1 MTRGDIVVEATSS
14 NNTEPLLPSRVS
26 YARSLSR
33 VDDELESFP
42 SCIRWMCVDESDVR
56 YTVVPL
62 PPLGCFCPHYLSL
75 RPLLYPHP
83 SRL

>member
-1 MTRGDIVVEATSS
+1 VEAT
-14 NNTEPLLPSRVS
+14 NNINTEPLLPSRVS

-33 VDDELESFP
+33 IDDELESFP
-42 SCIRWMCVDESDVR
+42 SCLMWMCVDEFDAR

-62 PPLGCFCPHYLSL
+62 PPLWCLHLQCLSL
-75 RPLLYPHP
+75 RPLIYPHP

>member
-1 MTRGDIVVEATSS
+1 VEATNN

-26 YARSLSR
+26 YARSLSHI
-33 VDDELESFP
+33 DDELGSFP
-42 SCIRWMCVDESDVR
+42 SCLMWMCIDESDAR

-62 PPLGCFCPHYLSL
+62 PPLGCLHPQCLSL